1 MSNNKAETFAMAD
14 YQYKINLSDKGFS
27 YSHPVESESSEYK
40 NFWVLRDNFGFIAA
54 VDKKTGEILWKDM
67 YMFLML

>member
-40 NFWVLRDNFGFIAA
+40 NFW
-54 VDKKTGEILWKDM
+54 
-67 YMFLML
+67 

>member
-1 MSNNKAETFAMAD
+1 MTLKLVESVTMSNNKAETFAMAD

-54 VDKKTGEILWKDM
+54 VDKKTGEIL
-67 YMFLML
+67 